1 MTAIAS
7 FGLFSTT
14 GTWYVDRERSLLAF
28 RIRRPLTEPLSGRFL
43 DFDGAIEP
51 GQPLRCFLSVR
62 VDSLVTQRP
71 LRDEELL
78 AAGLLDAARFPMIG
92 FASTGVRVFDHA
104 SFLLTGNLT
113 IRDITRPIVLQGTFR
128 GPFINFE
135 GHERVEYDLSGRL
148 NSTDFDLGSPRTP
161 GAIGGLTGAD
171 QIDVRLEIVAE
182 RPALERAA

>member
-14 GTWYVDRERSLLAF
+14 GTWYVDRERSSLAF
-28 RIRRPLTEPLSGRFL
+28 LIRGPLTEPFSGRFL

-51 GQPLRCFLSVR
+51 GQPLKCFLSVR

-71 LRDEELL
+71 LWDEELL

-92 FASTGVRVFDHA
+92 FASTGVRVFDHGA
-104 SFLLTGNLT
+104 FLVTGNLT

-128 GPFINFE
+128 GPFVNSE
-135 GHERVEYDLSGRL
+135 GHERVEYDLTGRL
-148 NSTDFDLGSPRTP
+148 NSADFDLGSWSCP
-161 GAIGGLTGAD
+161 GAGGGLAGAD
-171 QIDVRLEIVAE
+171 QIDLRLEIVAE